1 MKNGNWKLGSV
12 LENYVHL
19 LQQMGTEG
27 VETKL
32 KNIREETFER
42 MRNHTPVRLTWKQIY
57 EAIEN
62 GKKKH
67 LT

>member
-1 MKNGNWKLGSV
+1 MENGNWKLGSV

-57 EAIEN
+57 ETIEN
-62 GKKKH
+62 GKKKD